1 MTLPLAGL
9 RVLDLTNVM
18 AGPFCCY
25 QLALL
30 GAEVIKVELPKTGDL
45 ARQLG
50 ADPGLSQNLMGASFL
65 TQNAGKKSITLNLKD
80 PRGRDL
86 LKRLAGSA
94 DALVESFRPGVM
106 IRLGVDAAVLR
117 IEHPRLVYC
126 ALSGFGQTG
135 PLSARPAYD
144 QVIQGLSGLMSV
156 TGDETSAPL
165 RVGFPVS
172 DAVAGLNAALA
183 VCAAL
188 AHAARTG
195 EGGTIDVS
203 MLESSIAIA
212 AWVVGNYL
220 IAGEEPQPMG
230 NENRT
235 AAPSGVFRTQ
245 DGLLNIAANKQEQW
259 RALTRV
265 LGREELTLDPRFAAR
280 EARKSHRYELRAI
293 LEEVLAQRPAVE
305 WEQLLTDAGVP
316 AGQVL
321 SVKDAIG
328 QRQLAERGMFRTF
341 EHVLGVGRP
350 VTVSNGGF
358 LFEGEGRGQLSPPP
372 RLGEHTDAV
381 LTELG
386 LGPSEIEALRVEGV
400 L

>member
-212 AWVVGNYL
+212 AWVVGNYM

-245 DGLLNIAANKQEQW
+245 DGLLNIAANKAGTMAGADAGAWPGGADPGPAVCCARGAQE
-259 RALTRV
+259 
-265 LGREELTLDPRFAAR
+265 P
-280 EARKSHRYELRAI
+280 SLRA
-293 LEEVLAQRPAVE
+293 EGDPGGGPGAA
-305 WEQLLTDAGVP
+305 ASG
-316 AGQVL
+316 
-321 SVKDAIG
+321 
-328 QRQLAERGMFRTF
+328 
-341 EHVLGVGRP
+341 GVGAAVDRCRCSGRP
-350 VTVSNGGF
+350 GAFGQGRDWSATAGRAGDVPDLRTRPGRRAAGDRQQRRLPVR
-358 LFEGEGRGQLSPPP
+358 GRGPGAAEPAAAA
-372 RLGEHTDAV
+372 G
-381 LTELG
+381 
-386 LGPSEIEALRVEGV
+386 
-400 L
+400 

>member
-30 GAEVIKVELPKTGDL
+30 GAEVIKVEAPKTGDL

-50 ADPGLSQNLMGASFL
+50 ADPGLSEKLMGASFL

-80 PRGRDL
+80 ARGRDL
-86 LKRLAGSA
+86 LKRLAGRA

-106 IRLGVDAAVLR
+106 TRLGVDAAVLR
-117 IEHPRLVYC
+117 AEHPRLVYC

-156 TGDETSAPL
+156 TGDEASAPL

-188 AHAARTG
+188 TRAARTG
-195 EGGTIDVS
+195 EGATIDVS
-203 MLESSIAIA
+203 MLESSIATA

-220 IAGEEPQPMG
+220 IAGEEPRPMG

-259 RALTRV
+259 QAVARV
-265 LGREELTLDPRFAAR
+265 LGREELTRDLRFAER
-280 EARKSHRYELRAI
+280 EARKRHRYELRAI
-293 LEEVLAQRPAVE
+293 LEEVLAQRPAAA
-305 WEQLLTDAGVP
+305 WERLLADAGVP
-316 AGQVL
+316 VGRVL
-321 SVKDAIG
+321 SIKDAIG
-328 QRQLAERGMFRTF
+328 QAQLAERGMLRTF
-341 EHVLGVGRP
+341 EHVPGVGRP

-358 LFEGEGRGQLSPPP
+358 LFEDEGRGELSPPP
-372 RLGEHTDAV
+372 RLGEHTEAV
-381 LTELG
+381 LAELG
-386 LGPSEIEALRVEGV
+386 LAPSEIAALRAEGV